1 MNNKIKKMEVALNF
15 LVILFWI
22 AIGEIAAG
30 LIILLF
36 YNDSVQKV
44 SNAFAI
50 LCLGILASL
59 LCYRMCNN
67 IKNELQSEIFT
78 T

>member
-1 MNNKIKKMEVALNF
+1 MEFTLTI

-22 AIGEIAAG
+22 AIAEIVAG
-30 LIILLF
+30 LILLLF
-36 YNDSVQKV
+36 YNNSEQTV

-50 LCLGILASL
+50 LCLGIVASW

-67 IKNELQSEIFT
+67 IKNELQAEIFT
-78 T
+78 S